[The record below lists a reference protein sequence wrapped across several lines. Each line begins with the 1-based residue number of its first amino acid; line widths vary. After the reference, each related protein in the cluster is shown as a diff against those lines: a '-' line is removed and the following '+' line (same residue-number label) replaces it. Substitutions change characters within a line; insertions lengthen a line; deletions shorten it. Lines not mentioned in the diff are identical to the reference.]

1 MSGES
6 WLLIFI
12 VAPVVV
18 ALAIP
23 LTKWSLAVLA
33 KAIVKEIN
41 GQLGLQAIRDDVY
54 EIKQQAHRNQLR
66 IEKLLEESA

>member
-12 VAPVVV
+12 IAPVVV

-33 KAIVKEIN
+33 KAIVSEIN

-54 EIKQQAHRNQLR
+54 EIKQQARRNQLR